1 MKTKVSSTYQNW
13 FEVDKEGLK
22 QLQAGK
28 PKHYLVRE
36 LIQNAWDEDVKV
48 VEINLSYKNGTA
60 LIEVIDDSKAGFK
73 DIKDSFTLY
82 KDTYKRKDPEKRGR
96 FNLGEKQAFSICE
109 KAQLITTKGT
119 IIFDKEGRTEIP
131 EEKLKQGSKINVW
144 VKMTQEEYDEILE
157 TIKLY
162 NIPEHIKM
170 IVNGEKYKSKKPDK
184 SFTASLTTEISDGN
198 ILRQTTRK
206 TTIHLYKTEKTYLY
220 EMGIPVCKIECD
232 YSIDVQQKIPM
243 GIDRETVSQAYLRD
257 VFSEVLN
264 HIFEELDEES
274 SSQVWVREA
283 MSDERI
289 NQEAVETVI
298 EKRFGDKVCVADTFD
313 PNSID
318 EAISNGYRV
327 IRGTELGKQE
337 WNILKKFNIL
347 KSSSSLFGSNFTQ
360 AKCVEPN
367 TNQRLTGDYAKK
379 IAKRL
384 LNIDISV
391 VFVKERDMVAAQFG
405 NNELTFNI
413 AKLGR
418 KFFEEPVSDITTNLI
433 LHELG
438 HYAGNHTEEGYHS
451 LITKMAGELVILA
464 LEEPEFF
471 EVK

>member
-1 MKTKVSSTYQNW
+1 MTNKNW

-48 VEINLSYKNGTA
+48 VEVRTGIANGYVI
-60 LIEVIDDSKAGFK
+60 IEVLDDSKKGFR
-73 DIKDSFTLY
+73 DIKDSYTLY

-96 FNLGEKQAFSICE
+96 FNLGEKQVFSICD
-109 KAQLITTKGT
+109 KAQVQTTTGT
-119 IIFDKEGRTEIP
+119 VIFDENGRTEYP
-131 EEKLKQGSKINVW
+131 ERKLKRGSKIMVW
-144 VKMTQEEYDEILE
+144 LEMTQEEYDEILE

-162 NIPEHIKM
+162 KIPNNIKM
-170 IVNGEKYKSKKPDK
+170 ILNKKRIKSDAPTK
-184 SFTASLTTEISDGN
+184 SFETSLTTELSDGN

-220 EMGIPVCKIECD
+220 EMGIPVCEIECE

-243 GIDRETVSQAYLRD
+243 GVDRETVSQAYLRD
-257 VFSEVLN
+257 IFSEVLN
-264 HIFEELDEES
+264 SVYDELDEES

-289 NQEAVETVI
+289 SQDAVEAVI

-313 PNSID
+313 SNSID

-327 IRGTELGKQE
+327 IRGTELSKQE
-337 WNILKKFNIL
+337 WGIIKKFKSL
-347 KSSSSLFGSNFTQ
+347 VSSSSLFGSNFTQ
-360 AKCVEPN
+360 AKSVVPN
-367 TNQRLTGDYAKK
+367 TNQVLTSIYAKK

-384 LNIDISV
+384 LNIDIKV
-391 VFVKERDMVAAQFG
+391 VFVKERSMVAAQFG
-405 NNELTFNI
+405 SNELTFNI
-413 AKLGR
+413 AKLGN
-418 KFFEEPVSDITTNLI
+418 KFFDKPVSEITTDLI

-438 HYAGNHTEEGYHS
+438 HHAGNHTEEGYHS

-471 EVK
+471 EIK